1 MDSDALRVFQN
12 ELICCICMNYFID
25 PVTIDCG
32 HSFCRP
38 CLCLCSEEGRAP
50 MHCPMCRKIS
60 EKPNFNTNVALK
72 KLASLA
78 RQTRP
83 QNINNSDNIC
93 VLHEETKE
101 LFCEA
106 DKRLICGPCSESPEH
121 AAHSHI
127 PIGWAAEECREKL
140 INEMDYLWKIN
151 QETRNNL
158 NQETRTFHSLKDYV
172 SLRKRIITI
181 HYQKMHI
188 FLHEE
193 EQLHLQALEREAK
206 ELFQQLQDSQVRMT
220 QHLEGMKDMY
230 RELWEAC
237 HMPDVELLQDV
248 RNVSARTDLA
258 QMQKPQP
265 VNPEL
270 TSWRITGV
278 LDMLNNF
285 RVDNAL
291 STEMIPCYIS
301 LSEDVRYVTF
311 GDDHLSAPTGPQG
324 IDSFAVWG
332 EQAFTSHR
340 HYWEVDVTLS
350 SNWILGVCRDS
361 RTADATIVI
370 DSDER
375 FFLISSK
382 TSNHYSL
389 STNSPP
395 LIQYVQ
401 RPLGRVGVFLDYDNG
416 SVSFFDVSKGSLI
429 YVFPPSSF
437 SSPLRPF
444 FCFGCT

>member
-1 MDSDALRVFQN
+1 RVFQN
-12 ELICCICMNYFID
+12 ELICCICMKYLID

-50 MHCPMCRKIS
+50 IHCLSCRKIS
-60 EKPNFNTNVALK
+60 EKPNFNTSVALK

-83 QNINNSDNIC
+83 QNINSSDNIG
-93 VLHEETKE
+93 
-101 LFCEA
+101 A
-106 DKRLICGPCSESPEH
+106 DKRLLCGPCSESPEH
-121 AAHSHI
+121 MAHSHS
-127 PIGWAAEECREKL
+127 PKGWAAEECRVL
-140 INEMDYLWKIN
+140 RTCNPFN
-151 QETRNNL
+151 QT
-158 NQETRTFHSLKDYV
+158 SLQNYV
-172 SLRKRIITI
+172 LLRKRIISI
-181 HYQKMHI
+181 QYKKMHI
-188 FLHEE
+188 FLEEE
-193 EQLHLQALEREAK
+193 EQLHLQALERQAK

-230 RELWEAC
+230 RELWETC
-237 HMPDVELLQDV
+237 CMPDVELLHDV
-248 RNVSARTDLA
+248 GNVSARSDLA

-285 RVDNAL
+285 RGKSQLLGSPASNYFL
-291 STEMIPCYIS
+291 IRS
-301 LSEDVRYVTF
+301 LGE
-311 GDDHLSAPTGPQG
+311 
-324 IDSFAVWG
+324 SFAVWG
-332 EQAFTSHR
+332 AQAFTSHR
-340 HYWEVDVTLS
+340 HFWEVDVTLS
-350 SNWILGVCRDS
+350 SNW
-361 RTADATIVI
+361 
-370 DSDER
+370 
-375 FFLISSK
+375 
-382 TSNHYSL
+382 SNHCSL

-401 RPLGRVGVFLDYDNG
+401 RPLGQVGVFLDYDNG

-429 YVFPPSSF
+429 YGFPSSSF
-437 SSPLRPF
+437 SFPLRPF